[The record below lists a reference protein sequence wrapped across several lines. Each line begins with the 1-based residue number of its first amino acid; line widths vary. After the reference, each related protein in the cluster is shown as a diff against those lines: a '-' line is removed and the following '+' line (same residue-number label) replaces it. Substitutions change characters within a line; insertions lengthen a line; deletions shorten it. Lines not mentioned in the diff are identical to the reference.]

1 MEIRRYRDGS
11 VLAWAAT
18 ELFVSAA
25 ARSIHARGRF
35 NVALAGGSTP
45 RALYVNL
52 AADPFKGQLDWSHV
66 HLFWGDERCVPP
78 DHADSNY
85 RMARETLIDHVPIPA
100 GNVHRMQGELEPEAA
115 ARDYGLILKNYFNN
129 AESGGFDLVLLGM
142 GEDGHTASLF
152 PHTPVLQEK
161 RHRCVAVYVD
171 KLDAWRIT
179 LTASM
184 INTAHQICFMV
195 TGENKAQTL
204 RDVLRGPHQPEHLPA
219 QSIHPV
225 SGDIIWMVDEPAAS
239 LL

>member
-1 MEIRRYRDGS
+1 MEIRRYRDGNQ
-11 VLAWAAT
+11 VAWAAA
-18 ELFVSAA
+18 ELFVDAA

-45 RALYVNL
+45 RALYANL
-52 AADPFKGQLDWSHV
+52 AVDPFRKQVDWPNV
-66 HLFWGDERCVPP
+66 HLFWGDERCVAP

-85 RMARETLIDHVPIPA
+85 HMARETLIDHVSIPA
-100 GNVHRMQGELEPEAA
+100 GNIHRMQGELEPEAA
-115 ARDYGLILKNYFNN
+115 AKAYGLLLKDYFNN
-129 AESGGFDLVLLGM
+129 AKSGGFDLVLLGM

-152 PHTPVLQEK
+152 PHTSVLNEMK
-161 RHRCVAVYVD
+161 HRCAAVYVD
-171 KLDAWRIT
+171 KLAAWRIT
-179 LTASM
+179 LTATM

-195 TGENKAQTL
+195 TGENKARTL
-204 RDVLRGPHQPEHLPA
+204 RDVLRGPHQPDHLPA